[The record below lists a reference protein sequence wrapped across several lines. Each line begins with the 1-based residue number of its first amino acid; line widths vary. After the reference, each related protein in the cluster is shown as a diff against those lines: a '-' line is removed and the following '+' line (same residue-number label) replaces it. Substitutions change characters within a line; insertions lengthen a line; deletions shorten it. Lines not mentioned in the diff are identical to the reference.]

1 MYKVLSIALFIA
13 GIVLAVFGAQA
24 VNSTSSSIS
33 RFFTGAPTDKSME
46 MLISGIVLSVV
57 GLAGIVISRQG
68 SRR

>member
-1 MYKVLSIALFIA
+1 MYKVVSIALFIA

-46 MLISGIVLSVV
+46 VLISGIVLSVV
-57 GLAGIVISRQG
+57 GLAGIVLSRQG

>member
-1 MYKVLSIALFIA
+1 MYKVVSIAILIA